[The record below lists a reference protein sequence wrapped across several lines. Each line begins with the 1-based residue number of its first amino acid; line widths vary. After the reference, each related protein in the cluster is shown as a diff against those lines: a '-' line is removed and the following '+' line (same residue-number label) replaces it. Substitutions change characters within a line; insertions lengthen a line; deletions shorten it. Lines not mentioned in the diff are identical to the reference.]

1 MPISRCAIYTRQS
14 IDIRGDF
21 TSCQAQFEV
30 CRNYLKSQH
39 WLGWRWIEE
48 RFDDEGYSG
57 ATLDRPALQR
67 LLERVRRGEID
78 RVLVY
83 SLD

>member
-39 WLGWRWIEE
+39 WL
-48 RFDDEGYSG
+48 
-57 ATLDRPALQR
+57 
-67 LLERVRRGEID
+67 
-78 RVLVY
+78 
-83 SLD
+83 